1 MSLPSDSF
9 EESELTRR
17 SVWHEPVMG
26 TAVEIQIVLDGSGRD
41 REARTIIDSIVQEMM
56 RLQRILSSVDPSSEF
71 SLWLQ
76 GEIDIPSPE
85 LGTVLSKAANW
96 HHTSNGRFNPQT
108 AVLTAVWANAERAGS
123 RPSDHELATF
133 AASISDLSWFQ
144 DPTNGNWRPGPQ
156 RQCTLNA
163 IAKGWIVDAA
173 VDFTSRTFTVRSL
186 TINAGGDVRR
196 SGRDLLF
203 VGIENPFRP
212 FDNEPPIAAVRLEN
226 CALATSGNA
235 RKGFVIG
242 ANRYSHII
250 DPRTGWPVD
259 AIASISVVADSA
271 ADADV
276 LATVLGVESPA
287 AAVAEAQRKDIAAFI
302 VTSDQQQLRSDAWM
316 AIEIDLSE
324 N

>member
-1 MSLPSDSF
+1 
-9 EESELTRR
+9 
-17 SVWHEPVMG
+17 
-26 TAVEIQIVLDGSGRD
+26 
-41 REARTIIDSIVQEMM
+41 
-56 RLQRILSSVDPSSEF
+56 
-71 SLWLQ
+71 
-76 GEIDIPSPE
+76 
-85 LGTVLSKAANW
+85 
-96 HHTSNGRFNPQT
+96 
-108 AVLTAVWANAERAGS
+108 
-123 RPSDHELATF
+123 
-133 AASISDLSWFQ
+133 
-144 DPTNGNWRPGPQ
+144 
-156 RQCTLNA
+156 
-163 IAKGWIVDAA
+163 
-173 VDFTSRTFTVRSL
+173 
-186 TINAGGDVRR
+186 
-196 SGRDLLF
+196 
-203 VGIENPFRP
+203 
-212 FDNEPPIAAVRLEN
+212 VRLEN